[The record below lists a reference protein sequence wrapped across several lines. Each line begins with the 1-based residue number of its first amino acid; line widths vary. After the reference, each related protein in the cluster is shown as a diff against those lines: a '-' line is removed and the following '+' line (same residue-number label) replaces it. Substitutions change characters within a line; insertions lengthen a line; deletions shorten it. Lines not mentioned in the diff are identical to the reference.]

1 MSNNKTNW
9 TVALSVTLVVA
20 VTAAWAYA
28 IHLENVKAMITIVM
42 LAPALITLAML
53 VTADL
58 PIRAA
63 FGEPQFNGRNY
74 VRPTQNMWA
83 TAIVVSSVFA
93 GYAAVLIT
101 LAFTLISIR
110 PTMFHI
116 PCLIAAGLSATFA
129 FVLAKHA
136 VRIRAVQH
144 SLQMS

>member
-1 MSNNKTNW
+1 MSNNKINW
-9 TVALSVTLVVA
+9 IVIGSVALVVA
-20 VTAAWAYA
+20 VTVAWAYA

-42 LAPALITLAML
+42 LAPVFITLAML

-58 PIRAA
+58 PVRAA
-63 FGEPQFNGRNY
+63 FGEPQFDGRNY

-83 TAIVVSSVFA
+83 TAVVVSSVFA

-101 LAFTLISIR
+101 LALTLISVR

-129 FVLAKHA
+129 FILAKHA
-136 VRIRAVQH
+136 VRIRAVQR
-144 SLQMS
+144 SLQVS